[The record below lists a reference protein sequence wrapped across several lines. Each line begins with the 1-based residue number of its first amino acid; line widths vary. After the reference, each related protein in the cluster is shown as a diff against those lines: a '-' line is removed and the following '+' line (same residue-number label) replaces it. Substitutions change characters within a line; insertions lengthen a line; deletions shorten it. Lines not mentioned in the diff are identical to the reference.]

1 MADNAITEAVSQA
14 ISEAISP
21 LIEENTELRESNAQ
35 VAAMFAA
42 EDRGWQLLLGGS
54 AGDSEYGL
62 DLDEVKAIASTAATQ
77 VAAGAIPK
85 RAADLHFGF
94 VFGNGM
100 EIEGVE
106 RERGASGRPR
116 GEVAFYEN
124 TVNQESI
131 FSGAAQ
137 HELQYARFTTGNV
150 IVLCDK
156 STKTVRRLPFAE
168 VTNVLTN
175 PDYSEE
181 IWAYLR
187 EWTSYKPNGDSETKQ
202 EWVYTNRYPQ
212 SKRRQQ
218 SISVNDKPVKVAQGV
233 TAVDL
238 RANRQVGYTFGVPDA
253 AAGLHWSRAYGEVLR
268 YGQIVNETLAKV
280 VYKVVQKTQKGAQN
294 AAVKLGRGGAGQA
307 AVLGEGQDIQMVNAS
322 QSSFNFAAARPL
334 AAMAATAWNVS
345 VVDLLSD
352 SSAAGSS
359 YGAGNLL
366 TAGMQNAMNG
376 MRQEWAQFY
385 SDIFELMGFGR
396 PRITFPPMNE
406 PDSYRMAQEL
416 TLYSIALKDEEYR
429 AEVLDRLDIAGDPR
443 DVPPML
449 RARGEA
455 PKQAASPDQGQ
466 SNSTGGQDSGAKN
479 DLRTDQIESMR
490 NDVVLADALTELSGM
505 VKGLYQEVVLLK
517 GA

>member
-1 MADNAITEAVSQA
+1 MANNAITEAVSQA
-14 ISEAISP
+14 ISEAINP
-21 LIEENTELRESNAQ
+21 IIEENTELRESNAQ
-35 VAAMFAA
+35 VAAMF
-42 EDRGWQLLLGGS
+42 EIENRGWQLLLGGS

-62 DLDEVKAIASTAATQ
+62 DLDEVKAIATTAATQ

-100 EIEGVE
+100 EIEGTE
-106 RERGASGRPR
+106 RERGAAGRPR
-116 GEVAFYEN
+116 GEVAFFEN

-156 STKTVRRLPFAE
+156 SAKTVRRLPFTE
-168 VTNVLTN
+168 VKNVITN

-212 SKRRQQ
+212 SKRRPQ
-218 SISVNDKPVKVAQGV
+218 SIPVDDKQVKVAQGV

-238 RANRQVGYTFGVPDA
+238 RANRQVGYTFGIPDA

-307 AVLGEGQDIQMVNAS
+307 AVLGEGQDIQLVNSS
-322 QSSFNFAAARPL
+322 QNSFNFVAARPL
-334 AAMAATAWNVS
+334 AAMAATAWNVP

-385 SDIFELMGFGR
+385 ADIFELMGFGR

-416 TLYSIALKDEEYR
+416 TLYSVALTDEEYR
-429 AEVLDRLDIAGDPR
+429 AEVLDRLDIAGDAR

-449 RARGEA
+449 KARGEV
-455 PKQAASPDQGQ
+455 PKQQSSPGQGR
-466 SNSTGGQDSGAKN
+466 SNGTGGQDSGAKN
-479 DLRTDQIESMR
+479 DLRTDTIESLR
-490 NDVVLADALTELSGM
+490 TEMAMTDLMGELRSL
-505 VKGLYQEVVLLK
+505 VQEVRELK